1 MFIKMLILSQQELH
15 KLQAEFYFSFFISSK
30 SRFIILRK
38 SRLSTPKKGILC
50 WPLHVHYLQA
60 TTLSLL
66 MQQRLEKKT
75 DSSVHENITILETG
89 EFLSSSYENVHWFFN
104 IVYLLTWWQCPSKW
118 DPAIM
123 QELENRN
130 GLMGNTWGNRAH
142 Q

>member
-1 MFIKMLILSQQELH
+1 MFIKMLILSQQEFH
-15 KLQAEFYFSFFISSK
+15 KLQGEFYFSFFISSK

-38 SRLSTPKKGILC
+38 SRLSAPKKGILC
-50 WPLHVHYLQA
+50 WPPPRALPPGNYAISPDA
-60 TTLSLL
+60 TKTW
-66 MQQRLEKKT
+66 KVT

-89 EFLSSSYENVHWFFN
+89 EFLSSSYENVYWFFN
-104 IVYLLTWWQCPSKW
+104 IVYLLTWRQYPSKW

-123 QELENRN
+123 QELENRF